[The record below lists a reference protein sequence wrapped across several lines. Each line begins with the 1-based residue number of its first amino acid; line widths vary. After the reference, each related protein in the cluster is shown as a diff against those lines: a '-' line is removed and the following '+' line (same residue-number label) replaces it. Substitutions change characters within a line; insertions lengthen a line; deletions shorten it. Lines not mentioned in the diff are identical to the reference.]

1 MNKPYPTTRLFF
13 RLATVVIGTAVA
25 GMALPASA
33 KGPSLSEH
41 CPAAAIWVKKNG
53 EQTAA
58 QKHAL
63 EAIRPSD
70 PALAKQLVQRYTRDQ
85 AVRHAL
91 ISQGTNQLNNP
102 HSAAWGKVRTVDEN
116 NLAWLK
122 PEIESNG
129 FPTVQQVGAKGFEAA
144 WMLVQHADTD
154 PAFQVRVLEELKP
167 RLNAEPYLR
176 SDYAMLA
183 DRVRLSQHKKQLYG
197 TQLTLK
203 HGQLILQPVENPA
216 DLAQRRARMD
226 LMPLPDYMCE
236 MRLMYHVPAKSA
248 PQPAKP

>member
-1 MNKPYPTTRLFF
+1 MNRPRLTKKLFF
-13 RLATVVIGTAVA
+13 QFATVVIGTAVA
-25 GMALPASA
+25 GMALPTSA

-41 CPAAAIWVKKNG
+41 CPAAAIWSKKDDARS
-53 EQTAA
+53 AA
-58 QKHAL
+58 QKRAL

-70 PALAKQLVQRYTRDQ
+70 PAFAKQLVQRYARDQ

-91 ISQGTNQLNNP
+91 ISQGTSQMNT
-102 HSAAWGKVRTVDEN
+102 HSAAWEKMLAVDKD

-122 PEIESNG
+122 PQIESNG
-129 FPTVQQVGAKGFEAA
+129 LPTVQQVGANGLEAA
-144 WMLVQHADTD
+144 WMLVQHAGTD
-154 PAFQVRVLEELKP
+154 PSFQVEVLKKLKP
-167 RLNAEPYLR
+167 RLNAEPYMR

-203 HGQLILQPVENPA
+203 HGEMVLQPVDNPA
-216 DLAQRRARMD
+216 GLAQRRAAMD

-236 MRLMYHVPAKSA
+236 MHLMYHTPVKSAPRPAKS
-248 PQPAKP
+248 